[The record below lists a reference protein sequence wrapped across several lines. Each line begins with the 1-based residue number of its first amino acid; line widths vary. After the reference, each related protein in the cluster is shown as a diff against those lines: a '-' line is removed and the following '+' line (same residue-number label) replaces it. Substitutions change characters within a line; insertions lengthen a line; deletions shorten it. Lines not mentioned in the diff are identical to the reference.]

1 MSRIVYGFHAVK
13 QHIKS
18 HPESCLAVLCLP
30 SKNKRLLDV
39 IQNAKKHN
47 IKIEQKNVEQLDHLA
62 KTNKH
67 QGCLLEVNDDVEQ
80 TLSFAQ
86 LIKQIT
92 DESLILILDGVQ
104 DPHNLGACLR
114 TADATG
120 VQAVIIPNDNAVDI
134 SPVVSKVAAG
144 GAETIPLIK
153 VTNLARALKEL
164 KDAGIWLVGTT
175 DQTGQ
180 TLYDTQFKGATGLV
194 MGSEGSG
201 MRRLTTEHCSELIK
215 IPMLG
220 QVESLNV
227 SVATA
232 VCLYEINRQRL
243 VK

>member
-1 MSRIVYGFHAVK
+1 MSRIIYGFHAVK

-18 HPESCLAVLCLP
+18 NPDSCVALLCLP
-30 SKNKRLLDV
+30 SKNKRLLDI
-39 IQNAKKHN
+39 IQIAKKH
-47 IKIEQKNVEQLDHLA
+47 KITIAQKNSEQLDALA
-62 KTNKH
+62 QSQKH
-67 QGCLLEVNDDVEQ
+67 QGCLLEVNDDIKAS
-80 TLSFAQ
+80 LSFSQ
-86 LIKQIT
+86 LLTEIT
-92 DESLILILDGVQ
+92 DTSLILVLDEVQ

-120 VQAVIIPNDNAVDI
+120 VQAVIIPNDNSADLT

-164 KDAGIWLVGTT
+164 KSAGVWLVGTT
-175 DQTGQ
+175 DKTDQM
-180 TLYDTQFKGATGLV
+180 LYETQFKGATGLV
-194 MGSEGSG
+194 MGAEGSG
-201 MRRLTTEHCSELIK
+201 MRRLTTENCDELIK

-232 VCLYEINRQRL
+232 VCLFEINRQRH
-243 VK
+243 

>member
-1 MSRIVYGFHAVK
+1 MSRIIYGFHAVK

-18 HPESCLAVLCLP
+18 NPDSCVALLCLP

-39 IQNAKKHN
+39 IQYAKKQN
-47 IKIEQKNVEQLDHLA
+47 ITIAQKNSDQLDSLA
-62 KTNKH
+62 QTEKH
-67 QGCLLEVNDDVEQ
+67 QGCLLEINDNVAQ
-80 TLSFAQ
+80 SLSFSQ
-86 LIKQIT
+86 LLKDIKP
-92 DESLILILDGVQ
+92 ESLILVLDGIQ

-114 TADATG
+114 TADATA
-120 VQAVIIPNDNAVDI
+120 VQAVIIPTDNSADLS

-164 KDAGIWLVGTT
+164 KAAGVWLVGTT
-175 DQTGQ
+175 DKTDQ
-180 TLYDTQFKGATGLV
+180 TLYDTSFKGATGLV
-194 MGSEGSG
+194 MGAEGSG
-201 MRRLTTEHCSELIK
+201 MRRLTTENCNELIK

-232 VCLYEINRQRL
+232 VCLYEINRQRS
-243 VK
+243 